1 MNIILLAPKV
11 AQNYIGQFPET
22 TNNAYKYFNYDNR
35 VVNERAETR
44 FDHQAQFK
52 GPEELTNQ
60 DYDTILS
67 YAKTLFNPIL
77 EKYSHSVAC
86 EDALMM
92 AIRSYDRGIYDGK
105 INASKYNLLLAT
117 MKNPQPVNSY
127 GQSVQPSMHH
137 SAEDIEA
144 RKKTIPKN
152 ILKRLDITDVPLKTK
167 LKPQQRGQGL
177 FVKQPGVG
185 IVLDK
190 PEKKVEKKTD
200 KKSTENTF
208 FKEEAMALKNAQQYT
223 ERLDAIAAE
232 LETISPELAYNID
245 VVSDVIEGKREA
257 STLKFDADEGRYMA
271 NRFNMNVRSRESDEP
286 YMDDFNKSNFEQ
298 VMKARKN
305 PTPIKLA
312 YQKI

>member
-1 MNIILLAPKV
+1 
-11 AQNYIGQFPET
+11 
-22 TNNAYKYFNYDNR
+22 
-35 VVNERAETR
+35 
-44 FDHQAQFK
+44 
-52 GPEELTNQ
+52 
-60 DYDTILS
+60 
-67 YAKTLFNPIL
+67 
-77 EKYSHSVAC
+77 
-86 EDALMM
+86 MM

-105 INASKYNLLLAT
+105 INASKYNVLLST
-117 MKNPQPVNSY
+117 MKNPQQAPVMPMMPRMS
-127 GQSVQPSMHH
+127 
-137 SAEDIEA
+137 EDVEA
-144 RKKTIPKN
+144 RKKVVPKN
-152 ILKRLDITDVPLKTK
+152 ILKRLEITDVPLKTK

-190 PEKKVEKKTD
+190 PEEKKVVKKTD

-208 FKEEAMALKNAQQYT
+208 IKEEAMALKNAQQYT

-298 VMKARKN
+298 VLKARKN

-312 YQKI
+312 YQKVE

>member
-11 AQNYIGQFPET
+11 AQNFIGQFPET

-67 YAKTLFNPIL
+67 YAKTLVNPIL

-105 INASKYNLLLAT
+105 INASKYNVLLAT
-117 MKNPQPVNSY
+117 MKNPQQVPVM
-127 GQSVQPSMHH
+127 PMMPHM
-137 SAEDIEA
+137 AEDVEA
-144 RKKTIPKN
+144 RRKAIPKN
-152 ILKRLDITDVPLKTK
+152 ILKRLDITDVPLKNK
-167 LKPQQRGQGL
+167 LKPQQKNQGL
-177 FVKQPGVG
+177 FVKMPGVG

-190 PEKKVEKKTD
+190 PEKKVVEKTD
-200 KKSTENTF
+200 KKSTEDNLL
-208 FKEEAMALKNAQQYT
+208 KEDAMALKNAQQYT

-232 LETISPELAYNID
+232 LESISPELAYNID

-257 STLKFDADEGRYMA
+257 STLKFDADEGRYM
-271 NRFNMNVRSRESDEP
+271 DE
-286 YMDDFNKSNFEQ
+286 FNKSNFEQ

>member
-11 AQNYIGQFPET
+11 AQNFIGQFPET

-67 YAKTLFNPIL
+67 YAKTLVNPIL

-105 INASKYNLLLAT
+105 INASKYNVLLAT
-117 MKNPQPVNSY
+117 MKNPQQAPVM
-127 GQSVQPSMHH
+127 PMMPHM
-137 SAEDIEA
+137 ADEDVEA
-144 RKKTIPKN
+144 RRKAVPKN
-152 ILKRLDITDVPLKTK
+152 ILKRLNITDVPLKTN
-167 LKPQQRGQGL
+167 LTPRQRGQGL
-177 FVKQPGVG
+177 FVKMPGVG
-185 IVLDK
+185 VVLDK
-190 PEKKVEKKTD
+190 PEKKEVKKTD
-200 KKSTENTF
+200 KKSTENTLL
-208 FKEEAMALKNAQQYT
+208 KEEAMALKNAQQYT

-232 LETISPELAYNID
+232 LESISPELAYNID

-257 STLKFDADEGRYMA
+257 STLKFDADEGRYMS

-312 YQKI
+312 YQKID